1 MKLPTILG
9 GPILRRAEPSCI
21 YIWIA
26 LSRKLEIGAELFHIL
41 ESESTENAQYLPLD
55 IKIETT
61 TIKAGEQLYVSL
73 IKIMPKDDTFPP
85 YTLFGYNL
93 LFKRGVLHRDLGS
106 FDLLTPGH
114 SNSIVY
120 GNLKYPAFYIDH
132 KREPTRILY
141 GSCRKPHGNG
151 NDAFSAADHLLNVK
165 YQNLAERPNALF
177 LMGDQIYA
185 DDVADPLIHIL
196 TTLGQQLSGDK
207 EAALLDGSLIN
218 NSLYPRLNKI
228 NGRQYLTEHLA
239 KFTTRNGDNHLICF
253 NEYAA
258 MYLMVWNPELW
269 HYVQENEL
277 LLPFQQVIDRGMLH
291 LKFEN
296 DEKTRKIEFQK
307 LEARYEEQLDLLRN
321 FIPSVSAARRV
332 MANTPTYMIF
342 DDHDITDDWN
352 ISQDWTVAVSH
363 SLLGQHIVS
372 NGMAAY
378 WLFQGWGNDPES
390 FDRTFLKTI
399 RKYIEARDVRS
410 DDYQAGIDF
419 LSEFHSWNFVAPTI
433 PKTVFLDTRT
443 QRVFD
448 PRPKPVKLLN
458 IIEETTR
465 TPFLVSNEAWN
476 QITQKLKAS
485 GWKPNTPLN
494 LVSPT
499 PVYGMGLIESFLHKY
514 VYPFK
519 VLGIPVQTSLDFDSW
534 KYNGKG
540 FYEFLNT
547 VGSWKPSYCVLLS
560 GDIHF
565 SASVKSEIQY
575 GNGEKLSFYQFTS
588 SPIAN
593 ESFTGIWGALMKTV
607 MWYNARKR
615 KNHTLHR
622 SCDREYNMTLQT
634 QPLDKSSNQ
643 LWTETIQYL
652 PFEDGS
658 IIETKNSLG
667 SIKNRKEKIE
677 NTLLMVSE
685 KVNSDM

>member
-9 GPILRRAEPSCI
+9 GPILRRAESSCI

-26 LSRKLEIGAELFHIL
+26 LSQKLDIGAGLFHIL
-41 ESESTENAQYLPLD
+41 ESESTDHFQYLPLD
-55 IKIETT
+55 IEIETT

-73 IKIMPKDDTFPP
+73 IKIIPKNETFPP
-85 YTLFGYNL
+85 YTLLGYNL
-93 LFKRGVLHRDLGS
+93 FFKKGGHHRDLES

-114 SNSIVY
+114 SDAIVY

-132 KREPTRILY
+132 KREPNRILY

-151 NDAFSAADHLLNVK
+151 NDAFSAADLLLNEQ
-165 YQNLAERPNALF
+165 YQNLSERPSALF

-196 TTLGQQLSGDK
+196 TAVGQQLSGND
-207 EAALLDGSLIN
+207 EASLLERSLIN
-218 NSLYPRLNKI
+218 DSLSPRLKKV
-228 NGRQYLTEHLA
+228 NGRQYLIEHLA
-239 KFTTRNGDNHLICF
+239 KFTTGKGDNHLIRF
-253 NEYAA
+253 DEFAA

-277 LLPFQQVIDRGMLH
+277 LLPFQEVIDCGMLH
-291 LKFEN
+291 LKFEH
-296 DEKTRKIEFQK
+296 DEKMRKKELKK
-307 LEARYEEQLDLLRN
+307 LKARYEKQLDHLRN

-352 ISQDWTVAVSH
+352 ISQDWTTSVTH
-363 SLLGQHIVS
+363 SPLGQHVVT
-372 NGMAAY
+372 NGLAAY

-390 FDRTFLKTI
+390 FDRSFLKTI
-399 RKYIEARDVRS
+399 RKYIEARDVQS
-410 DDYQAGIDF
+410 DDYEAGINF
-419 LSEFHSWNFVAPTI
+419 LSSFHSWHFVAPTF

-443 QRVFD
+443 QREFD
-448 PRPKPVKLLN
+448 PRPKPIKLLN
-458 IIEETTR
+458 TIEETTR
-465 TPFLVSNEAWN
+465 PPFLISNEAWD

-485 GWKPNTPLN
+485 GWRKNTPLN
-494 LVSPT
+494 LVSPS

-519 VLGIPVQTSLDFDSW
+519 VLGIPVQTSFDFDSW

-540 FYEFLNT
+540 FYKFLST

-565 SASVKSEIQY
+565 STSVKSEIQY
-575 GNGEKLSFYQFTS
+575 GNGDKLSFYQFTS

-593 ESFTGIWGALMKTV
+593 ESFIGIWGALMKTV
-607 MWYNARKR
+607 MWFNARKR

-622 SCDREYNMTLQT
+622 SCDSNYNMTMQT
-634 QPLDKSSNQ
+634 QPLDKNSSH
-643 LWTETIQYL
+643 LWTEIIQYL
-652 PFEDGS
+652 PFKDGS

-667 SIKNRKEKIE
+667 LLKNREGKIE
-677 NTLLMVSE
+677 NILLKVFE
-685 KVNSDM
+685 KNNSDL

>member
-1 MKLPTILG
+1 MKFPTILG
-9 GPILRRAEPSCI
+9 GPILRRAESSCI

-26 LSRKLEIGAELFHIL
+26 LSRKLEIEAELFSIP
-41 ESESTENAQYLPLD
+41 ETEFTDHDQYLPLD
-55 IKIETT
+55 IKHETT

-73 IKIMPKDDTFPP
+73 IKIMPKDGTFPP

-93 LFKRGVLHRDLGS
+93 LFKKGVLQRDLGS

-114 SNSIVY
+114 SQAIVY

-141 GSCRKPHGNG
+141 GSCRKPHGIG
-151 NDAFSAADHLLNVK
+151 NDAFSAADQLLNEK
-165 YQNLAERPNALF
+165 YQNLFERPNALF

-185 DDVADPLIHIL
+185 DDVADPLIYIL
-196 TTLGQQLSGDK
+196 TSLGQQLTGK
-207 EAALLDGSLIN
+207 HEADFQGGSLITD
-218 NSLYPRLNKI
+218 SLTPRLNKI
-228 NGRQYLTEHLA
+228 NGRQYLIEHLA

-277 LLPFQQVIDRGMLH
+277 LLTFQQVIDHGLLH

-296 DEKTRKIEFQK
+296 DEKIRKKELKK

-352 ISQDWTVAVSH
+352 ISQDWTVSVSNTP
-363 SLLGQHIVS
+363 LGQHIVT

-399 RKYIEARDVRS
+399 RKYIETRDVRS
-410 DDYQAGIDF
+410 DDYQAGINF
-419 LSEFHSWNFVAPTI
+419 LSGFHSWHFVAPTI

-443 QRVFD
+443 QREFD

-458 IIEETTR
+458 ILEETTR
-465 TPFLVSNEAWN
+465 TPFLISYEAWD

-485 GWKPNTPLN
+485 GWKNNTPLN
-494 LVSPT
+494 IVSPS

-519 VLGIPVQTSLDFDSW
+519 VLGISVQTSFDFDSW

-540 FYEFLNT
+540 FYKFLST

-575 GNGEKLSFYQFTS
+575 GNGDKLSLYQYTS

-593 ESFTGIWGALMKTV
+593 ESFTGIWGSLLNMV
-607 MWYNARKR
+607 MWFNARKR
-615 KNHTLHR
+615 KNNTLHR
-622 SCDREYNMTLQT
+622 SCDRNYNMTLQT
-634 QPLDKSSNQ
+634 QPFDKNSSH
-643 LWTETIQYL
+643 LWTETIHYL
-652 PFEDGS
+652 PFDDGS
-658 IIETKNSLG
+658 LIETKNSLG
-667 SIKNRKEKIE
+667 SLMNRKGKIE
-677 NTLLMVSE
+677 NTLLKVE
-685 KVNSDM
+685 KGDIEK